1 MGGGGEKWNSFVA
14 GEKMNLVQNM
24 HPWYIDLK
32 ISRLKYKNNKN
43 ETYEM
48 KTLEYQSKTNLP

>member
-1 MGGGGEKWNSFVA
+1 MGGGGEKWNSLGA

-43 ETYEM
+43 ETYRDENSRI
-48 KTLEYQSKTNLP
+48 SK